1 MDFHVHTYA
10 SLLAMGTLLTHN
22 IIGKNDKLVMYAY
35 KLFNNVKQNNSTT
48 KNEALI
54 MVFALHKFKHYLLGN
69 KFLFY
74 LGQRLSQD
82 LRRIVR
88 CLLLFLKYDFIVVYK
103 LGKTHVNAYAL
114 SKLLDTIEFT
124 RFPKQT
130 IDVSLLFFT

>member
-1 MDFHVHTYA
+1 
-10 SLLAMGTLLTHN
+10 MGILLTHN

-35 KLFNNVKQNNSTT
+35 KLFNDVEQNNSTT
-48 KNEALI
+48 KNEALV
-54 MVFALHKFKHYLLGN
+54 MVFALHKFMHYLLGN

-74 LGQRLSQD
+74 LGQKLSQD

-103 LGKTHVNAYAL
+103 LSKTYVNAYAL

-130 IDVSLLFFT
+130 IDASLFFT

>member
-22 IIGKNDKLVMYAY
+22 IIGKNDQLVMYAY
-35 KLFNNVKQNNSTT
+35 KFFNNVEQNNSTT
-48 KNEALI
+48 KNEALV
-54 MVFALHKFKHYLLGN
+54 MVFTLHKFRHYLLGN

-82 LRRIVR
+82 LRRIVK
-88 CLLLFLKYDFIVVYK
+88 CLLLFLKYDVIVVYK
-103 LGKTHVNAYAL
+103 LSKTHVNAYAL

-124 RFPKQT
+124 RFPKQI
-130 IDVSLLFFT
+130 IDASFFFT